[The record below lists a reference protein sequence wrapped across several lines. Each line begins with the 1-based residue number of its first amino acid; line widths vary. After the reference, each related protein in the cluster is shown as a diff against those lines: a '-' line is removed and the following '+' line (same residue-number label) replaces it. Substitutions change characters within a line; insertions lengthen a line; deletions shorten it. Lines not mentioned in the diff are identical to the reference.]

1 MAKKFFSL
9 IIVPHNRGKFKTI
22 TLSEK
27 KVKILIMVLTLLFTA
42 LTVFLIDYFSMN
54 VTRQKY
60 RELYD
65 ENSRQKQAIAKYKVS
80 LNKLKTDIDDFE
92 SYAKK
97 INVMAGLKSPEVLKE
112 VGVGG
117 GDRGSGQEISASN
130 YSQDVGLNRAQ
141 RISRKADG
149 IDKNLNTLVRFFEEQ
164 TAKLASTPTR
174 WPTTGWLVSAY
185 GSRTDPFTGKSAFHY
200 GMDIASSFG
209 NPVVATADGF
219 VSHVKREKIGGNTVI
234 ISHGGGF
241 TTVYCHLSKFA
252 VKAGQRVKRWDV
264 IGYIGQTGKALGPH
278 VHYEVRRNGKAVNP
292 YKYILEE

>member
-60 RELYD
+60 RELFD

-164 TAKLASTPTR
+164 TAKLASTPTI

>member
-27 KVKILIMVLTLLFTA
+27 KVKILIMVFTLLFTA

-60 RELYD
+60 RELFD

-80 LNKLKTDIDDFE
+80 INKLKADIDDFE
-92 SYAKK
+92 TYAKK

-117 GDRGSGQEISASN
+117 GDRGSDQEMISSN

-141 RISRKADG
+141 KISRKADG
-149 IDKNLNTLVRFFEEQ
+149 IDKNLNTLVRFFEDQ
-164 TAKLASTPTR
+164 TAQLASTPTI

-185 GSRTDPFTGKSAFHY
+185 GPRTDPFTGKSAFHY

-209 NPVVATADGF
+209 NPIVATADGF

>member
-27 KVKILIMVLTLLFTA
+27 KVKVLILVFTLLFTA
-42 LTVFLIDYFSMN
+42 LTAFLIDYFSMN

-60 RELYD
+60 RELFD

-80 LNKLKTDIDDFE
+80 LNKLQTDVDEFE
-92 SYAKK
+92 NYAKK
-97 INVMAGLKSPEVLKE
+97 INVMAGLKAPEVLKE

-117 GDRGSGQEISASN
+117 GNRSTGQDMDSSN
-130 YSQDVGLNRAQ
+130 YPQDIGLNKAE

-149 IDKNLNTLVRFFEEQ
+149 IDKNLGTLVRFFEDQ
-164 TAKLASTPTR
+164 TAKLASTPTI
-174 WPTTGWLVSAY
+174 WPTRGWLTS
-185 GSRTDPFTGKSAFHY
+185 GFGERIDPFTGKKTYHY
-200 GMDIASSFG
+200 GADIASSFG
-209 NPVVATADGF
+209 N
-219 VSHVKREKIGGNTVI
+219 
-234 ISHGGGF
+234 SHGGGF

-292 YKYILEE
+292 YRYFLEE

>member
-27 KVKILIMVLTLLFTA
+27 KVKVLILVFTLLFTA
-42 LTVFLIDYFSMN
+42 LTAFLIDYFSMN

-60 RELYD
+60 RELFD

-80 LNKLKTDIDDFE
+80 LNKLQTDIDEFE
-92 SYAKK
+92 TYAKK
-97 INVMAGLKSPEVLKE
+97 INVMAGLKAPEVLKE

-117 GDRGSGQEISASN
+117 GNRGNEQDMGSSN
-130 YSQDVGLNRAQ
+130 YPQDIGLNKAE

-149 IDKNLNTLVRFFEEQ
+149 IDKNLGTLVRFFEDQ
-164 TAKLASTPTR
+164 TAQLASTPTI
-174 WPTTGWLVSAY
+174 WPTTGWLTS
-185 GSRTDPFTGKSAFHY
+185 GFGERIDPFTGKKTYHY

-209 NPVVATADGF
+209 NAVVATADGF
-219 VSHVKREKIGGNTVI
+219 VSNVKREKIGGNTVI

-252 VKAGQRVKRWDV
+252 VKAGQRIKRWDV
-264 IGYIGQTGKALGPH
+264 IGHVGQTGKALGPH

-292 YKYILEE
+292 YRYILEE

>member
-1 MAKKFFSL
+1 MAKKFLSL
-9 IIVPHNRGKFKTI
+9 IIVPHSRGKFKTI

-27 KVKILIMVLTLLFTA
+27 KVKIVIMVLTLLFAA

-60 RELYD
+60 RELFD
-65 ENSRQKQAIAKYKVS
+65 ENSRQKQAIAKYKIS
-80 LNKLKTDIDDFE
+80 LNKLKADIDDFE
-92 SYAKK
+92 NYAKK

-117 GDRGSGQEISASN
+117 GDRGSGQEMSSSN
-130 YSQDVGLNRAQ
+130 YSQDAGLNRAQ
-141 RISRKADG
+141 RISRQADG
-149 IDKNLNTLVRFFEEQ
+149 IDKNLGTLVRFFEEQ
-164 TAKLASTPTR
+164 TAKLASTPTI
-174 WPTTGWLVSAY
+174 WPTTGWLVSAF
-185 GSRTDPFTGKSAFHY
+185 GSRTDPFTGKKAFHY
-200 GMDIASSFG
+200 GIDIASSFG
-209 NPVVATADGF
+209 NPIVATADGF

-234 ISHGGGF
+234 ISHGGGY

-252 VKAGQRVKRWDV
+252 VKAGQKVKRWDV

>member
-27 KVKILIMVLTLLFTA
+27 RVKILIMVFILLFTA

-60 RELYD
+60 RELFD
-65 ENSRQKQAIAKYKVS
+65 ENSRQKQAIAKYKAS
-80 LNKLKTDIDDFE
+80 LNKLQANIGEFE
-92 SYAKK
+92 TYAKK

-117 GDRGSGQEISASN
+117 GDRGRGQEVSSSN

-164 TAKLASTPTR
+164 TAKLASTPTI
-174 WPTTGWLVSAY
+174 WPTTGWLVSAW
-185 GSRTDPFTGKSAFHY
+185 GSRTDPFTGKNAFHY

-209 NPVVATADGF
+209 NPIVATADGF

-278 VHYEVRRNGKAVNP
+278 VHYEVRRSGKAVNP

>member
-60 RELYD
+60 RELFD

-80 LNKLKTDIDDFE
+80 LNKLKADIDDFE

-117 GDRGSGQEISASN
+117 GDRGSGQELSSSN
-130 YSQDVGLNRAQ
+130 YSPDVGLNRAQ

-164 TAKLASTPTR
+164 TAKLASTPTI

-185 GSRTDPFTGKSAFHY
+185 GSRTDPFTGKKAFHY

-209 NPVVATADGF
+209 NPIVATADGF

-234 ISHGGGF
+234 VSHGGGF
-241 TTVYCHLSKFA
+241 TTVYCHLSKYA

>member
-27 KVKILIMVLTLLFTA
+27 NVKILIMVLTLLFTA
-42 LTVFLIDYFSMN
+42 LIVFLIDYFSMN

-60 RELYD
+60 RELFD

-80 LNKLKTDIDDFE
+80 LNKLKADIDEFE

-112 VGVGG
+112 VGVGA
-117 GDRGSGQEISASN
+117 GDRGSGQEMSSSN
-130 YSQDVGLNRAQ
+130 YPLDVGLNRAQ

-149 IDKNLNTLVRFFEEQ
+149 IDKNLNTLVRFFEDQ
-164 TAKLASTPTR
+164 TTTLASTPTI
-174 WPTTGWLVSAY
+174 WPTEGWLTSAY
-185 GSRTDPFTGKSAFHY
+185 GSRIDPFTGKKAFHY
-200 GMDIASSFG
+200 GLDIASSFG

-219 VSHVKREKIGGNTVI
+219 ISNIKREKIGGNTII

-252 VKAGQRVKRWDV
+252 VKVGQKVKRWDV
-264 IGYIGQTGKALGPH
+264 IGYVGQTGKALGPH

>member
-27 KVKILIMVLTLLFTA
+27 KVKILIMVFTLLFTT
-42 LTVFLIDYFSMN
+42 LTIFLIDYFSMN

-60 RELYD
+60 RELFD

-80 LNKLKTDIDDFE
+80 INKLKADIDDFE
-92 SYAKK
+92 AYANK
-97 INVMAGLKSPEVLKE
+97 INVMAGLKAPEVLKE
-112 VGVGG
+112 VGLGG
-117 GDRGSGQEISASN
+117 GDRGSGQEIDSSN
-130 YSQDVGLNRAQ
+130 YSQDAGLNRAQ
-141 RISRKADG
+141 KISRKADG
-149 IDKNLNTLVRFFEEQ
+149 IDKNLNTLVKFFEEQ
-164 TAKLASTPTR
+164 TAKLASTPTI

-200 GMDIASSFG
+200 GLDIASSFG

-252 VKAGQRVKRWDV
+252 VKAGQRIKRWDV

>member
-9 IIVPHNRGKFKTI
+9 IIVPHSRGKFKTI

-27 KVKILIMVLTLLFTA
+27 RVKILIMVLTLLFTA

-60 RELYD
+60 RELFD
-65 ENSRQKQAIAKYKVS
+65 ENNRQKQAIAKYKAS
-80 LNKLKTDIDDFE
+80 LNKLQANIDEFE
-92 SYAKK
+92 TYAKK

-117 GDRGSGQEISASN
+117 GDRGSGQEVSSSN

-164 TAKLASTPTR
+164 TAKLASTPTI
-174 WPTTGWLVSAY
+174 WPTTGWLVSAF
-185 GSRTDPFTGKSAFHY
+185 GTRTDPFTGKKAFHY

-209 NPVVATADGF
+209 NPIVATADGF

>member
-60 RELYD
+60 RELFD
-65 ENSRQKQAIAKYKVS
+65 ENSRQKHAIAKYKVS
-80 LNKLKTDIDDFE
+80 LNKLKADIDEFE
-92 SYAKK
+92 SYARK
-97 INVMAGLKSPEVLKE
+97 INVMAGLKSPEVMKE
-112 VGVGG
+112 VGVGA
-117 GDRGSGQEISASN
+117 GDRGSGQEMSSSN
-130 YSQDVGLNRAQ
+130 YPQDVGLNRAQ

-149 IDKNLNTLVRFFEEQ
+149 IDKNLNTLVRFFEDQ
-164 TAKLASTPTR
+164 TTRLASTPAI
-174 WPTTGWLVSAY
+174 WPTEGWLTSAY
-185 GSRTDPFTGKSAFHY
+185 GSRIDPFTGKKAFHY
-200 GMDIASSFG
+200 GLDIASSFG
-209 NPVVATADGF
+209 SPVVATADGF
-219 VSHVKREKIGGNTVI
+219 ISNIKREKIGGNTII
-234 ISHGGGF
+234 ISHGRGF

-252 VKAGQRVKRWDV
+252 VKVGQKVKRWDV
-264 IGYIGQTGKALGPH
+264 IGYVGQTGKALGPH

>member
-27 KVKILIMVLTLLFTA
+27 KVKVLILVFTLLFTA

-60 RELYD
+60 KELFD
-65 ENSRQKQAIAKYKVS
+65 ENTHQKQAIAKYKVS
-80 LNKLKTDIDDFE
+80 LNKLQTNIDEFE

-117 GDRGSGQEISASN
+117 GDRGSGQEMNSSN
-130 YSQDVGLNRAQ
+130 YLQDVGLNKAE

-149 IDKNLNTLVRFFEEQ
+149 IDKNLDTLVRFFEEQ
-164 TAKLASTPTR
+164 ASKLASTPTI
-174 WPTTGWLVSAY
+174 WPTTGWLTSAY
-185 GSRTDPFTGKSAFHY
+185 GLRIDPFTGKKTFHY
-200 GMDIASSFG
+200 GLDIASSFG

-219 VSHVKREKIGGNTVI
+219 VSHVKNEKIGGNTVI

-241 TTVYCHLSKFA
+241 TTVYCHLNKFA
-252 VKAGQRVKRWDV
+252 VKAGQRIKRWDV
-264 IGYIGQTGKALGPH
+264 IGYVGQTGKALGPH

>member
-27 KVKILIMVLTLLFTA
+27 RVKILIMVFTLLFTT
-42 LTVFLIDYFSMN
+42 LTIFLIDYFSMN

-60 RELYD
+60 RELFD

-80 LNKLKTDIDDFE
+80 INKLKADIDDFE
-92 SYAKK
+92 AYAKK
-97 INVMAGLKSPEVLKE
+97 INVMAGLKSPDVLKE

-117 GDRGSGQEISASN
+117 GDRGSGQEISSSD
-130 YSQDVGLNRAQ
+130 YSQDAGLNRAQ

-149 IDKNLNTLVRFFEEQ
+149 IDKNLNTLVRFFEDQ
-164 TAKLASTPTR
+164 TAKLASTPTI

-185 GSRTDPFTGKSAFHY
+185 GTRTDPFTGKKAFHY

-264 IGYIGQTGKALGPH
+264 IGYVGQTGKALGPH

>member
-22 TLSEK
+22 TLSER
-27 KVKILIMVLTLLFTA
+27 KVKVLILVFTLLFTA
-42 LTVFLIDYFSMN
+42 LTAFLIDYFSMN

-60 RELYD
+60 RELFD
-65 ENSRQKQAIAKYKVS
+65 ENSRQKQSIAKYKVS
-80 LNKLKTDIDDFE
+80 LNKLQTDIDEFE

-97 INVMAGLKSPEVLKE
+97 INVMAGLKAPEVLKE

-117 GDRGSGQEISASN
+117 GNRGTGQDMGSSN
-130 YSQDVGLNRAQ
+130 YPQDIGLNKAE

-149 IDKNLNTLVRFFEEQ
+149 IDKNLDTLVRFFEEQ
-164 TAKLASTPTR
+164 TAKLASTPTI
-174 WPTTGWLVSAY
+174 WPTTGWLTSGF
-185 GSRTDPFTGKSAFHY
+185 GSRIDPFTGKKSFHY
-200 GMDIASSFG
+200 GIDIASSFG
-209 NPVVATADGF
+209 NSVVATADGF
-219 VSHVKREKIGGNTVI
+219 VSNVKREKIGGNTVI
-234 ISHGGGF
+234 VSHGGGF

-252 VKAGQRVKRWDV
+252 VKAGQRIKRWDV
-264 IGYIGQTGKALGPH
+264 IGYVGQTGKALGPH

>member
-1 MAKKFFSL
+1 MAKKYFSL
-9 IIVPHNRGKFKTI
+9 IIVPHNRGKFKTV

-27 KVKILIMVLTLLFTA
+27 KVKILITVLTLLFSA

-60 RELYD
+60 RELFD
-65 ENSRQKQAIAKYKVS
+65 ENSRQKQAITKYKVS
-80 LNKLKTDIDDFE
+80 LNKLKTNISEFE
-92 SYAKK
+92 AYAKK

-117 GDRGSGQEISASN
+117 GDRGSGQEVNYSN
-130 YSQDVGLNRAQ
+130 YSQDAGLNHAK

-149 IDKNLNTLVRFFEEQ
+149 IDKNLGTLVRFFENQ
-164 TAKLASTPTR
+164 TAKLASTPTI
-174 WPTTGWLVSAY
+174 WPTTGWLTSAY
-185 GSRTDPFTGKSAFHY
+185 GTRIDPFTGKKAFHY
-200 GMDIASSFG
+200 GIDIASSFG
-209 NPVVATADGF
+209 NSIVATADGF

-252 VKAGQRVKRWDV
+252 VRAGQAIKRWDV
-264 IGYIGQTGKALGPH
+264 IGYVGQTGKALGPH

-292 YKYILEE
+292 YQYVLEE

>member
-27 KVKILIMVLTLLFTA
+27 KVKVLILVFTLLFASLTA
-42 LTVFLIDYFSMN
+42 FLIDYFSMN

-60 RELYD
+60 RELFD

-80 LNKLKTDIDDFE
+80 LNKLQTDIDEFE

-97 INVMAGLKSPEVLKE
+97 INVMAGLKAPEVLKE

-117 GDRGSGQEISASN
+117 GNRGNGQEMASP
-130 YSQDVGLNRAQ
+130 SSPLDIGLNKAQ

-149 IDKNLNTLVRFFEEQ
+149 IDKNLGTLVRFFENQ
-164 TAKLASTPTR
+164 TAQLASTPTI
-174 WPTTGWLVSAY
+174 WPTEGWLTS
-185 GSRTDPFTGKSAFHY
+185 GFGERIDPFTGKNADHNGY
-200 GMDIASSFG
+200 DIASSFG
-209 NPVVATADGF
+209 SPVVATADGF
-219 VSHVKREKIGGNTVI
+219 VAAVKNEKIGGRTII
-234 ISHGGGF
+234 ISHGRGF
-241 TTVYCHLSKFA
+241 TTVYCHLSKYA

-264 IGYIGQTGKALGPH
+264 IGYVGQTGKALGPH

-292 YKYILEE
+292 YKFILEE

>member
-27 KVKILIMVLTLLFTA
+27 KVKVWILVFTLLFASLTA
-42 LTVFLIDYFSMN
+42 FLIDYFSMN

-60 RELYD
+60 RELFD

-80 LNKLKTDIDDFE
+80 LNKLQTDIDDFE
-92 SYAKK
+92 NYAKK
-97 INVMAGLKSPEVLKE
+97 INVMAGLKAPEVLKE

-117 GDRGSGQEISASN
+117 GNRGNGQDMGTPISPL
-130 YSQDVGLNRAQ
+130 DIGLNKAE

-149 IDKNLNTLVRFFEEQ
+149 IDKNLGTLVRFFENQ
-164 TAKLASTPTR
+164 TAQLASTPTI
-174 WPTTGWLVSAY
+174 WPTEGWLTS
-185 GSRTDPFTGKSAFHY
+185 GFGERIDPFTGKNADHNGY
-200 GMDIASSFG
+200 DIASSFG
-209 NPVVATADGF
+209 NVVVATADGF
-219 VSHVKREKIGGNTVI
+219 VAAVKNEKIGGRTII
-234 ISHGGGF
+234 ISHGRGF
-241 TTVYCHLSKFA
+241 TTVYCHLSKYA

-264 IGYIGQTGKALGPH
+264 IGYVGQTGKALGPH

-292 YKYILEE
+292 YKFILEE